1 VKPYLLIE
9 APPSPKELERK
20 WRIKMKF
27 GSQLLPCRSAA
38 GGSVKPSLGAKWPV
52 ADYAVELVD
61 SPGKFFLV
69 QVKATRAV
77 VSASGRIRVSA
88 SEDHVRLL
96 LAAPVPAF
104 IAAVDEPN
112 ERVFIVRPKKAQR
125 LQSVGT
131 SFLLNDPAVRVKLRD
146 EVASFWNAVSPIMA
160 QYQSAFLDK

>member
-1 VKPYLLIE
+1 MPDTNALGERGEAIFFVTATKFHGEKPLFHP
-9 APPSPKELERK
+9 AP
-20 WRIKMKF
+20 
-27 GSQLLPCRSAA
+27 
-38 GGSVKPSLGAKWPV
+38 LGAKWPV

-69 QVKATRAV
+69 QVKATQAT
-77 VSASGRIRVSA
+77 VSASRRIRVSA

-104 IAAVDEPN
+104 IAAVDEPK

-125 LQSVGT
+125 LQNVGT

-160 QYQSAFLDK
+160 RYQSAFLDK

>member
-1 VKPYLLIE
+1 MPDTNALGERGEAIFFVTATKFHGEKPLFHP
-9 APPSPKELERK
+9 A
-20 WRIKMKF
+20 
-27 GSQLLPCRSAA
+27 
-38 GGSVKPSLGAKWPV
+38 SLGAKWPV

-160 QYQSAFLDK
+160 QYQPAFLDK

>member
-1 VKPYLLIE
+1 MLDTNALGERGEAIFFVTATKFHGEKPLFHP
-9 APPSPKELERK
+9 A
-20 WRIKMKF
+20 
-27 GSQLLPCRSAA
+27 
-38 GGSVKPSLGAKWPV
+38 SLGAKWPV

-69 QVKATRAV
+69 QVKATQAV
-77 VSASGRIRVSA
+77 VSASRRIRVSA

-96 LAAPVPAF
+96 LAAPVPTF

-125 LQSVGT
+125 LQSIGT